1 MQVFIII
8 HCVSKSSL
16 FILCDYSVTYQP
28 ISIIFSSISADEIGN
43 QMTYLSYN
51 IPFVYEYYRIGK
63 NKTFRMLSMQKN
75 KNNATTKYEKK
86 RNIRLALKMRL
97 T

>member
-1 MQVFIII
+1 
-8 HCVSKSSL
+8 
-16 FILCDYSVTYQP
+16 
-28 ISIIFSSISADEIGN
+28 
-43 QMTYLSYN
+43 MTYLSYN